1 MAVDLI
7 PESYMRE
14 LTHTVHDLSD
24 SAEEQSDESK
34 EYLYNDVMRRIGAS
48 ERWVG
53 LADYVD
59 SWTEGDRFWVGIR
72 GKMYVSEAFAAEYGT
87 DEYPPDP
94 VFRVL
99 DDLPYKPLPGY
110 RSTATQD
117 EVVAGSIETYSQNDI
132 YENMQDSTYGHVEDP
147 YGPA

>member
-7 PESYMRE
+7 PESFMRE
-14 LTHTVHDLSD
+14 LARAPYALSD
-24 SAEEQSDESK
+24 AAEQQSDESK
-34 EYLYNDVMRRIGAS
+34 EYLYNEVMRRVGAS

-59 SWTEGDRFWVGIR
+59 SWTEYDRFWVGIR

-99 DDLPYKPLPGY
+99 DDVPAKPLPGY
-110 RSTATQD
+110 KSEASQN
-117 EVVAGSIETYSQNDI
+117 EVVAGSITAYSVTDM
-132 YENMQDSTYGHVEDP
+132 YEQMQDSVYGDVEEPDE
-147 YGPA
+147 PA